1 MMKRTYFSRNIIAL
15 VILAMTLLQACKK
28 DNDQPKSL
36 PDRMEILDA
45 KSTVNGNLVESLAL
59 SAGNTFTLSFKNVP
73 TGTSAVISAEA
84 VNGISIPANTV
95 ELNGTASVNVPLSG
109 KPATDGTFV
118 LVVNIK
124 INGTTYVCSKEFY
137 VDLATVTAIDFPLSE
152 TPVLNVNKV
161 TDIDFDIYPKS
172 TTFTIVTA
180 PNLTAEIINVSPTKR
195 TLRITPNAQFTT
207 GTVAI
212 TATFMAIAPV
222 TKTIGCNAFAAGTGT
237 TAAPFEI
244 PDADRM
250 NRVAYALTSNFK
262 LTNDFTQNTA
272 ATTTSTFNGTVDGN
286 GKTIT
291 GLTLTA
297 AADKSGLFAELGANA
312 SVKNLILKNVN
323 INGQNNTAAL
333 AGINRG
339 SVSNVTVSGTVNG
352 GLFVGGISGSNY
364 GSITTSDV
372 SGLTIKGL
380 NNIGSLTG
388 AVNSGSTQA
397 ANVVLVLPETFP
409 TEVYGI
415 ASAKTIDFAFAP
427 SDGTIAVLSTPSL
440 LTASP
445 VSGQQKLNLTP
456 QAGFLSGD
464 LQISMQK
471 NNLSAIR
478 TVKVFSKQAGS
489 FFDGGDGSAASPY
502 IISNESALDYVRND
516 GTKNYKIV
524 ANITLTKAWTPIPTF
539 SGTLDGGKFKVTGLT
554 INSTLANDGFI
565 NTNTGTIKDIQFLN
579 VDCKTSA
586 AFGVITGKNTG
597 GTIQNV
603 VVTGSVVSTNIGDLL
618 GGISGE
624 LSAGGKITQ
633 CYTNLSIS
641 ASCGMIG
648 GIAGRLTTST
658 GAVTEISYCTTN
670 GSMEITASKNRI
682 AGILGRAEGT
692 ISGGII
698 KNCLSTI
705 NITATAAVSTTVNGI
720 GGIFGAD
727 QNANIVPID
736 QCMFSGSISAGFSIG
751 GIAGVGSTI
760 TNCIVKGKGPLAAQ
774 PMLNAAS
781 TSPATGNIGGIAG
794 TNKTK
799 LENCVVREVT
809 IKSVLTSATVP
820 NGGIASTFQNNGYA
834 KNSFIANTSIE
845 GSNTAPNWDNNFRIS
860 GTAANGTGVN
870 NSNYVGTGVNIV
882 GRTSAITDDQ
892 NGLDGQVKTQA
903 QLTQS
908 FFQGIGYDFAI
919 WKMDTDGYLSLR
931 NVGYNGNIPTP

>member
-1 MMKRTYFSRNIIAL
+1 MKRTYFFRNIICL
-15 VILAMTLLQACKK
+15 VILAITVLQACKK
-28 DNDQPKSL
+28 DNERPKSL
-36 PDRMEILDA
+36 PDRMEILDT
-45 KSTVNGNLVESLAL
+45 KSKVNGNLVESLVL
-59 SAGNTFTLSFKNVP
+59 SATNTFTLSFKNAP

-84 VNGISIPANTV
+84 VNGISIPATTV
-95 ELNGTASVNVPLSG
+95 ELNGTSSVNVPLTG
-109 KPATDGTFV
+109 KPTTDGTFV

-124 INGTTYVCSKEFY
+124 VNGTTYVCSKEFY
-137 VDLATVTAIDFPLSE
+137 VDLATVTAIDFALAE
-152 TPVLNVNKV
+152 TPLLNVNKV

-172 TTFTIVTA
+172 TVFTIVPS

-195 TLRITPNAQFTT
+195 TLRITPTAQFTT

-222 TKTIGCNAFAAGTGT
+222 TRTLSCNAFAAGAGT

-250 NRVAYALTSNFK
+250 NRIAYALSGNFK
-262 LTNDFTQNTA
+262 LTSDFTQTT
-272 ATTTSTFNGTVDGN
+272 ATTSTSTFNGTVDGN

-291 GLTLTA
+291 GLTITSS
-297 AADKSGLFAELGANA
+297 ADKSGLFAELGPNA
-312 SVKNLILKNVN
+312 MVKNLILKNVN
-323 INGQNNTAAL
+323 ITGQNNTAAL

-339 SVSNVTVSGTVNG
+339 SVSTVTVSGTING
-352 GLFVGGISGSNY
+352 GLFVGGISGTNY

-372 SGLTIKGL
+372 NGLTIKGL
-380 NNIGSLTG
+380 NSIGSLTG
-388 AVNSGSTQA
+388 GVNTGSSQTS
-397 ANVVLVLPETFP
+397 NVVLVLPDTFP

-415 ASAKTIDFAFAP
+415 ASAKTVDFVFAP
-427 SDGTIAVLSTPSL
+427 SDGTIAVLTTPAL
-440 LTASP
+440 LTAAP
-445 VSGQQKLNLTP
+445 VSGQQKLTLTP

-471 NNLSAIR
+471 NNLSAVR
-478 TVKVFSKQAGS
+478 TVKIFSKQAGS
-489 FFDGGDGSAASPY
+489 FFDGGDGSVASPY

-524 ANITLTKAWTPIPTF
+524 ANIALTKPWTPIPTF

-554 INSTLANDGFI
+554 INSTTANDGFI

-579 VDCKTSA
+579 VDCKTNA
-586 AFGVITGKNTG
+586 AFGVITGKTTG

-603 VVTGSVVSTNIGDLL
+603 VVTGSVISTNTGDLL

-624 LSAGGKITQ
+624 LSAGGKLTQ
-633 CYTNLSIS
+633 CYTNLNIS

-658 GAVTEISYCTTN
+658 GAITEISYCTTT
-670 GSMEITASKNRI
+670 GSLEITASKNRI

-692 ISGGII
+692 VSGGII
-698 KNCLSTI
+698 KNCLSTV
-705 NITATAAVSTTVNGI
+705 NITATVAAATTANGI

-760 TNCIVKGKGPLAAQ
+760 TNCIVKGKGPLATQ
-774 PMLNAAS
+774 PMLSAAS
-781 TSPATGNIGGIAG
+781 TTPATGNIGGIAG

-809 IKSVLTSATVP
+809 IKSVITPAGFP
-820 NGGIASTFQNNGYA
+820 NAGIASTYQNNGYT
-834 KNSFIANTSIE
+834 KNSFVANTSIE

-870 NSNYVGTGVNIV
+870 SSNFVGTGVTIV
-882 GRTSAITDDQ
+882 GRTSAITNDL

-903 QLTQS
+903 ELTQS

-919 WKMDTDGYLSLR
+919 WKIDTDGYLSLK
-931 NVGYNGNIPTP
+931 NVGYNGTLPTP